1 MRSKKREKRLEVF
14 VGISVVRCVGVSP
27 IARKL
32 DGPQFIFISKTQAM
46 VIWKSIRVEEDQILQ
61 NIYLNNQIKLSKNS
75 YLEDEGGFLGLLG
88 YQPIPFSKSG
98 NSLMSTVEFLVSLVD
113 PRVAA
118 AAAKT
123 AIKDEVPAT
132 IMDNH
137 MKNVEKASAG
147 GKFNPTYGLANSGIA
162 GKGDG
167 KEDDDA
173 YAFALPASTD

>member
-1 MRSKKREKRLEVF
+1 MDRDAERVCEHVGTRTQDECILHFLRL
-14 VGISVVRCVGVSP
+14 P
-27 IARKL
+27 IK
-32 DGPQFIFISKTQAM
+32 D
-46 VIWKSIRVEEDQILQ
+46 
-61 NIYLNNQIKLSKNS
+61 S
-75 YLEDEGGFLGLLG
+75 YLKDEGGFLGPLG

-123 AIKDEVPAT
+123 AIKDEVPAA

-147 GKFNPTYGLANSGIA
+147 GKFNPTYGLANNGIA
-162 GKGDG
+162 GNGGG